1 MQDNRFVQF
10 LVLGFSIVAF
20 LLALKFVA
28 GLLPGSNPVFSA
40 LKGAIE
46 AV

>member
-1 MQDNRFVQF
+1 MRDNRFVQF
-10 LVLGFSIVAF
+10 LILGFSIVAF
-20 LLALKFVA
+20 LLAIKFLA

-40 LKGAIE
+40 VKGAIE